1 MKDFKNRV
9 AFITG
14 GSSGIGLGIA
24 KCLAREGMKIAFTWR
39 RRDHLDQAMAELGS
53 IPDTALLPIELDV
66 VDRVAMRKAAEQT
79 ARVLGPVQ
87 LLVNN
92 AGVGVRGPLAQA
104 TYDDWDWVMG
114 VNVGGVINGI
124 VTFLPEM
131 LAGVHECHIVNISSM
146 GGIAAFGSVGIYT
159 TSKFAVMGL
168 SESLRNDLRGSRIGV
183 SVYCPGP
190 VSSNIVEA
198 IKGRPSHLGDTGYVA
213 PDEIPGKPPLSRNPN
228 AMSAD
233 TAAQYVLEGIRQNRL
248 FILSHPEYRQLIE
261 SRNNALLAAIP
272 DEPINEARF
281 AAMQWN
287 LTADIYAEAIR
298 PKT

>member
-1 MKDFKNRV
+1 MKEFRGRT

-24 KCLAREGMKIAFTWR
+24 KALANEGMKVAFTWR
-39 RRDHLDQAMAELGS
+39 RRDHLEQAMAALGD
-53 IPDTALLPIELDV
+53 IPGSTILPIELDV
-66 VDRVAMRKAAEQT
+66 VDREAMRQAADRTEQ
-79 ARVLGPVQ
+79 VLGPVQ

-124 VTFLPEM
+124 VTFLPRM
-131 LAGVHECHIVNISSM
+131 ITGARECHIVNIASM
-146 GGIAAFGSVGIYT
+146 GGVAAFGSVGIYT

-168 SESLRNDLRGSRIGV
+168 SEALRNDLRGSRIGV

-198 IKGRPSHLGDTGYVA
+198 IKGRPAHLADTGYVA
-213 PDEIPGKPPLSRNPN
+213 PNEIPDKPPLSMNPN
-228 AMSAD
+228 AMTTDQSAR
-233 TAAQYVLEGIRQNRL
+233 YVLEGIRQNRL

-261 SRNNALLAAIP
+261 SRNAALLAAIP
-272 DEPINEARF
+272 EEPINEARF

-287 LTADIYAEAIR
+287 LTTAIYSEGA
-298 PKT
+298 